1 MMAKKIPSVTINALK
16 IKPFEDGQK
25 NHKCQQKNKAN
36 EVSLK
41 EHEII
46 HTGEKQ
52 FSCTHC
58 NNEIPEEMHW
68 KEHDIY
74 PTYSGSLIHVV

>member
-1 MMAKKIPSVTINALK
+1 MALQLV
-16 IKPFEDGQK
+16 K
-25 NHKCQQKNKAN
+25 NHLIAHCNYEFAN

-58 NNEIPEEMHW
+58 NNEFPEEMHL

-74 PTYSGSLIHVV
+74 PTYSGNLSADTCKKKFSLNKSD